1 MMALTET
8 RAQKAVRVT
17 RAARIFDAMVS
28 ALLWRVRKAMS
39 VPDRA
44 DEETEASFRALRE
57 RLDAH
62 FPEFR
67 DIYGQLLVDQL
78 GEAHADGVLA
88 HLEAPPLQAYFRAS
102 AAIEA
107 ELSVAGTELMRAM
120 AELACSGEDRKA
132 G

>member
-1 MMALTET
+1 MIASAET

-17 RAARIFDAMVS
+17 RGARIFDALVA

-39 VPDRA
+39 VPDQA

-67 DIYGQLLVDQL
+67 DIYGNLLVERL
-78 GEAHADGVLA
+78 GAAHADGVLA
-88 HLEAPPLQAYFRAS
+88 HLETPPLQAYFRAS
-102 AAIEA
+102 AAIES
-107 ELSVAGTELMRAM
+107 ELSAAGAQLVRAMTELAYSRA
-120 AELACSGEDRKA
+120 DRKA
-132 G
+132 K

>member
-17 RAARIFDAMVS
+17 RAARIFDAMVG
-28 ALLWRVRKAMS
+28 ALVWRVRKAMS

-57 RLDAH
+57 RLDAY

-67 DIYGQLLVDQL
+67 NIYGQLLVEQL
-78 GEAHADGVLA
+78 GETHADAVPRLN
-88 HLEAPPLQAYFRAS
+88 
-102 AAIEA
+102 
-107 ELSVAGTELMRAM
+107 AG
-120 AELACSGEDRKA
+120 
-132 G
+132 